1 MNYRILFFISILILI
16 IGLGGL
22 FMAPNQQS
30 APEMATTTE
39 SVPAES
45 EKKTIKVAVAVNS
58 LPAGTIL
65 KDGDYQVSEMQVEL
79 DSSLIN
85 DDVSDI
91 LTRNNN
97 SLSGLLISEAAIN
110 GRFLPPQDLISP
122 TDERFLFYTVG
133 KGEVIYRVYIRNEHQ
148 FALDTLKSGDIV
160 GLFALQQDFKADN
173 SEQMRFDPVLQN
185 LEVVK
190 IDRFNKNNNTD
201 GEDNN
206 NNASAEE
213 LKDYAGYVSI
223 RMDANKVKEVLS
235 LTRSRSLL
243 VLPQSEDVIRKS
255 INQRGLT
262 IRSLRGK
269 TN

>member
-22 FMAPNQQS
+22 IMMPSQQ
-30 APEMATTTE
+30 TTSEINSEPVQTE
-39 SVPAES
+39 P
-45 EKKTIKVAVAVNS
+45 EKKAIKVAVAVNS

-65 KDGDYQVSEMQVEL
+65 KDGDYQVSEMQVEA
-79 DSSLIN
+79 DSSLISE
-85 DDVSDI
+85 DVSEA

-97 SLSGLLISEAAIN
+97 SLNGLLISEATIN
-110 GRFLPPQDLISP
+110 GRFLPPQNLISP

-160 GLFALQQDFKADN
+160 GLFALQKDFGADN

-190 IDRFNKNNNTD
+190 IDRFNKNANAD

-206 NNASAEE
+206 NNNASTEE